1 MLKFMT
7 ALLEKAWTSV
17 ACLEGLPAGSRF
29 FKKRD
34 WQSHTE
40 NNYFKLLLLQLSL
53 QPGSQ
58 DTMQSC
64 ENLLFHMNILTY
76 TYKYL
81 YNH

>member
-7 ALLEKAWTSV
+7 VLLEKAWTSV
-17 ACLEGLPAGSRF
+17 ACLEGLPAESRF

-53 QPGSQ
+53 QAIGS
-58 DTMQSC
+58 QSC